1 MKKYIHKVVKD
12 LGYKLSNIS
21 KKEKEVQYLVRSFA
35 VQNDKNDLVLE
46 SASFLFEIKK
56 QFPEV
61 TLESQKEAVVTPF
74 MRLQLYLES
83 SEEFFI
89 LNEVFI
95 EKDYNLLSNES

>member
-21 KKEKEVQYLVRSFA
+21 KKEKEVQDLVRSFA

-46 SASFLFEIKK
+46 SASYLFEMKK
-56 QFPEV
+56 QFPEL
-61 TLESQKEAVVTPF
+61 TLESHKEGVLARF
-74 MRLQLYLES
+74 KGLQLYLES